1 MCFIS
6 PSTKEEALQTAT
18 FTLVLATLLHE
29 LEHLAIHT
37 WKYTTH
43 RAGGW
48 VGGGWVFKRNLGN
61 SECAP
66 QQLSILAVKSQKIKC
81 A

>member
-6 PSTKEEALQTAT
+6 PSTKEEAT

-43 RAGGW
+43 RVGVG
-48 VGGGWVFKRNLGN
+48 VGGGVFKRNLGN

>member
-1 MCFIS
+1 MLCMCFIS
-6 PSTKEEALQTAT
+6 PSTKEEAT

-43 RAGGW
+43 RVG
-48 VGGGWVFKRNLGN
+48 VGGGGCLKEIWEIVSVRRSSFLSSPSRAKR
-61 SECAP
+61 
-66 QQLSILAVKSQKIKC
+66 
-81 A
+81 